1 MNLPG
6 HLMDSLWPSTSPL
19 TVKPP
24 VSSTSADRLPRMQAR
39 FAQEHELID
48 RHAVR
53 KDRRFGRTCVCDAD
67 RTVGLCRRA
76 TSSSSSLVRVPDR
89 GRRPPW
95 EAGGPARRVS
105 RPLAPAKPAPLDV
118 YARAVAKL
126 GEAAA
131 EAMGARFLTEIA
143 WRLTW

>member
-1 MNLPG
+1 
-6 HLMDSLWPSTSPL
+6 
-19 TVKPP
+19 
-24 VSSTSADRLPRMQAR
+24 
-39 FAQEHELID
+39 
-48 RHAVR
+48 
-53 KDRRFGRTCVCDAD
+53 
-67 RTVGLCRRA
+67 
-76 TSSSSSLVRVPDR
+76 VPDR

-118 YARAVAKL
+118 YAQAVAKL

-143 WRLTW
+143 WRLTL